1 MDDCWMINIKAPA
14 SLNVEQGEPDEEG
27 YQVNI
32 LQKDGYQVNIP
43 QKEGYKVNIPQKEG
57 Y

>member
-14 SLNVEQGEPDEEG
+14 GLNVEQGEPDLEG
-27 YQVNI
+27 FQARPGFI
-32 LQKDGYQVNIP
+32 FTTRP
-43 QKEGYKVNIPQKEG
+43 QSWYCSSVHRSI